1 VPGYPITPALFVVAA
16 AAIVANAMFTQT
28 TRALIGIAV
37 VLTGVPAYNLWRKR
51 PPAPKR

>member
-28 TRALIGIAV
+28 TRALIGITV
-37 VLTGVPAYNLWRKR
+37 VLTGVPAYIVWRKR
-51 PPAPKR
+51 RPRPTR